1 MNKIKKCKVCGR
13 ECKNLN
19 LGMCTK
25 HYNQYKKYGYCLDT
39 NPRTKKTQMK
49 LSYIMIMQKLF
60 YMMNIVKKSVE
71 L

>member
-25 HYNQYKKYGYCLDT
+25 HYNQYKKYGYF
-39 NPRTKKTQMK
+39 TKDEVVKQNKYKK
-49 LSYIMIMQKLF
+49 LKG
-60 YMMNIVKKSVE
+60 K
-71 L
+71 

>member
-25 HYNQYKKYGYCLDT
+25 HYNQYKKYCYCL
-39 NPRTKKTQMK
+39 NINQKTKRD
-49 LSYIMIMQKLF
+49 SNYIII
-60 YMMNIVKKSVE
+60 YNE
-71 L
+71 YA